1 MLAPTILMQLNK
13 IFRKAIFIT
22 LPIILVIL
30 AGNVNAKSLNNV
42 DFVTYE
48 ITAPDG
54 NTYKVEAPQD
64 TTRDQATK
72 YVTSKY
78 PLSQYAP
85 GDYIPMKHRGLK
97 NTSLSPP
104 AIMTLALAILFT
116 FYVFFSK
123 LDVSQKI
130 RLLII
135 SSAAWSTY
143 VYFFITYTI
152 NDKFFINTI
161 PIWLFWSFYF
171 IRGKSD
177 LSFKFSV
184 TDYASTMFDHDVY
197 VSGKRNFIHVLLGF
211 LTSYFVLFFLP
222 KDGILKVLPIIII
235 AITAWLVAVLPLN
248 IAKEKKIIV
257 NNKQQNIWLIY
268 CLLAWPIALIHSI
281 VGKKIIQPENN
292 EDKKCDYEL
301 FHGGDGLSK
310 NSPVSINC
318 ASMEV
323 AKSSMDIF
331 IKDNCGDDCK
341 RANLEYTI
349 ANPNDNEKLIKVIP
363 VTKPDG
369 TTMEFFFDL
378 SRQVNNFTNMVKM
391 FGDNDK

>member
-1 MLAPTILMQLNK
+1 VLAPTILMQLNK

-48 ITAPDG
+48 VTGPDG
-54 NTYKVEAPQD
+54 ELYEFDGPND
-64 TTRDQATK
+64 ATK
-72 YVTSKY
+72 EQLYAYVNQTFGGTEE
-78 PLSQYAP
+78 P
-85 GDYIPMKHRGLK
+85 GGYTPMKHRGVE
-97 NTSLSPP
+97 NTALSPP
-104 AIMTLALAILFT
+104 AIITLTLAILFA
-116 FYVFFSK
+116 FYAFFSK
-123 LDVSQKI
+123 LETSQKI

-135 SSAAWSTY
+135 SSAAWSVY

-161 PIWLFWSFYF
+161 PIWLFWSVYF

-184 TDYASTMFDHDVY
+184 TDYASTMFDYDVY

-391 FGDNDK
+391 FGDKD

>member
-1 MLAPTILMQLNK
+1 MFFLLKKINFRTLLIL
-13 IFRKAIFIT
+13 FI
-22 LPIILVIL
+22 LLV
-30 AGNVNAKSLNNV
+30 
-42 DFVTYE
+42 
-48 ITAPDG
+48 G
-54 NTYKVEAPQD
+54 NTYAQDFNSKYLATNPNGQVWEVTAPNGQVWEV
-64 TTRDQATK
+64 TAPKGATK
-72 YVTSKY
+72 KQVIEYAKETLEIEERGRPSK
-78 PLSQYAP
+78 ST
-85 GDYIPMKHRGLK
+85 K
-97 NTSLSPP
+97 NTALSPP
-104 AIMTLALAILFT
+104 AIITLSLAIIFAL
-116 FYVFFSK
+116 YAFFSK
-123 LDVSQKI
+123 LDSDQKI
-130 RLLII
+130 RLLMLSSVAWII
-135 SSAAWSTY
+135 Y
-143 VYFFITYTI
+143 VYFFVAHKI
-152 NDKFFINTI
+152 NDKFFINTM
-161 PIWLFWSFYF
+161 PVWLFWSFYF
-171 IRGKSD
+171 IRGKND
-177 LSFKFSV
+177 LSFKFSI

-268 CLLAWPIALIHSI
+268 CLFAWPIALIHSI
-281 VGKKIIQPENN
+281 VRKKIIQPENN

-341 RANLEYTI
+341 RIDLEYTI
-349 ANPNDNEKLIKVIP
+349 ANPNDSEKLIKVIP

-391 FGDNDK
+391 FGDKD

>member
-1 MLAPTILMQLNK
+1 MQLNIISGK
-13 IFRKAIFIT
+13 TIFIT
-22 LPIILVIL
+22 LSIILVIL
-30 AGNVNAKSLNNV
+30 AGYVNAKSLNNV
-42 DFVTYE
+42 DFATYKVT
-48 ITAPDG
+48 ALDG
-54 NTYKVEAPQD
+54 NTYEVEAPKD
-64 TTRDQATK
+64 ATK
-72 YVTSKY
+72 HQVYRRVISKY

-85 GDYIPMKHRGLK
+85 GDYIPMKHRGAK
-97 NTSLSPP
+97 NTALSPP
-104 AIMTLALAILFT
+104 AIITLTLAILFA
-116 FYVFFSK
+116 FYAFFSK

-130 RLLII
+130 RLLVI
-135 SSAAWSTY
+135 SSAAWSIY
-143 VYFFITYTI
+143 VYFFITYTV

-177 LSFKFSV
+177 LSFKFSA
-184 TDYASTMFDHDVY
+184 TDYVGTMFDHDVY
-197 VSGKRNFIHVLLGF
+197 VSGKRNFIHILIGF

-222 KDGILKVLPIIII
+222 KDGILKILPIIII

-248 IAKEKKIIV
+248 IAKEKKIIA

-268 CLLAWPIALIHSI
+268 CLFAWPIALIHSI
-281 VGKKIIQPENN
+281 IRKKIQPDNN
-292 EDKKCDYEL
+292 EDKKRDYEL
-301 FHGGDGLSK
+301 FHGGDGFSK

-341 RANLEYTI
+341 RAGLEYTI
-349 ANPNDNEKLIKVIP
+349 ANPNDSEKLIKVIP

-378 SRQVNNFTNMVKM
+378 SRQVDNFTNIVKM
-391 FGDNDK
+391 FGDKD